1 MPDLLQNGPPPDT
14 TGTINIPDVSA
25 KGKIKRRAISSPRQA
40 RNIITTF
47 EAANRDRNVKN
58 ARIMAKYNSEKPF
71 TQAALDQD
79 GLGWKS
85 NFTTK
90 PLPMLVNKVA
100 PRFVKAEQSIK
111 YLTGAALPDTTPG
124 AAAKTEAYRREI
136 TKTCRAWEGWTDL
149 ISEIAQ
155 ENALFGYTSVAWLDE
170 FHWKPKHFRQDEF
183 FVPTG
188 TKHLASTA
196 QVITLR
202 EVFLINELFG
212 LIEDNEAAAAAG
224 WNIQNTVMAI
234 NSAMPE
240 NRRSRSGFGDWGRIQ
255 EDLIRESSVGMA
267 LEAGALTVTVWHL
280 LAQEVTGKISHY
292 ILTENTTKTSTS
304 DGFSNEPDTNN
315 SEVLFERE
323 DQFDSMQDAASFFSF
338 EQANGKLHGSKGIG
352 REIYSM
358 AAMLDRAR
366 NEVVDRL
373 NLAGKIIIQC
383 GDKAAKKFK
392 ASIVG
397 PALLIGQEY
406 NIAERKIDGAVEPFL
421 ELDQFLTGLLD
432 QMAGATTPK
441 FFEGER
447 VTKAQV
453 DLYAAREEE
462 SKDNIIGRF
471 LTQLARMMKTVSVRL
486 CDPNTVEDDAKA
498 MQKRLLQVMTREELN
513 ELASQPVAETIADY
527 TGEERQRIV
536 LIAQEARGNPLYNQR
551 EIERRKLASQINEE
565 FADAVLLP
573 DEDPTELAEQTR
585 FQQLELLLLA
595 GQGTQVPISPRDNH
609 LIHLQTLLPAM
620 ESTAQTAADPDAET
634 AQHGIEVLHAM
645 LDHANQHLQAAIATG
660 TSKQDLAEITPLLT
674 KMNAALAQA
683 TEQLKQQQQLANEPE
698 QLPPSPEALAAAGA
712 QQQPTQPQPTPVQ

>member
-1 MPDLLQNGPPPDT
+1 MPDLLENGPPPDT

-47 EAANRDRNVKN
+47 EGASRERNVKN

-71 TQAALDQD
+71 TQASLDND

-111 YLTGAALPDTTPG
+111 YLVNSALPDTTPG
-124 AAAKTEAYRREI
+124 AAEKTEAYRREI

-149 ISEIAQ
+149 IAEISQ

-188 TKHLASTA
+188 TKHLSSTA

-202 EVFLINELFG
+202 EVFLINELFE
-212 LIEDNEAAAAAG
+212 LIEDNEAASAAG
-224 WNIQNTVMAI
+224 WNVQNTVMAI
-234 NSAMPE
+234 NSAMPL
-240 NRRSRSGFGDWGRIQ
+240 NRRSQAGFGEWGRIQ
-255 EDLIRESSVGMA
+255 EDLIRESSVGLS
-267 LEAGALTVTVWHL
+267 LESGPLTVTVWHV
-280 LAQEVTGKISHY
+280 LAQEVTGKVSHY
-292 ILTENTTKTSTS
+292 ILTENANAPADAFDTTS
-304 DGFSNEPDTNN
+304 DHK

-323 DQFDSMQDAASFFSF
+323 DQFDNMAMAASFFSF

-373 NLAGKIIIQC
+373 NLAGKLIIQC
-383 GDKAAKKFK
+383 GEKQVKKFK

-453 DLYAAREEE
+453 DLYASREEE

-471 LTQLARMMKTVSVRL
+471 LTQLARMMKTVAKRQ
-486 CDPNTVEDDAKA
+486 CDPHTADEDAKE
-498 MQKRLLQVMTREELN
+498 MQKRLLEIMTREELN
-513 ELASQPVAETIADY
+513 LLSDQPVAQTIADY
-527 TGEERQRIV
+527 TGEQRQRIV

-551 EIERRKLASQINEE
+551 EMERRKLASQIDEQ

-585 FQQLELLLLA
+585 LQQMELLILA
-595 GQGTQVPISPRDNH
+595 GQGSQVPISPRDNH

-634 AQHGIEVLHAM
+634 AQHGIEIMHAM

-660 TSKQDLAEITPLLT
+660 TPKEALAEITPLLT
-674 KMNAALAQA
+674 KMNSALEQA

-698 QLPPSPEALAAAGA
+698 QLPPSPEALAAAG
-712 QQQPTQPQPTPVQ
+712 QQPQPTQPPPTPAQ